1 MPAYKQAWESK
12 TAGSS
17 MATMKYEAF
26 FEEEEEAL
34 AGVKEEMIENA
45 KLRELFP
52 EPTWL

>member
-1 MPAYKQAWESK
+1 
-12 TAGSS
+12 